1 MDSLKVDSHGQGLDG
16 PAERLGPN
24 SRPSESANLGA
35 IREAFRAFSEDGVTA
50 GVDAL
55 LSHAHEDCEFRPY
68 TAGEKV
74 LKGRDEA
81 RAFFSEAVAAGAAI
95 TVRTQTFEERGDEIV
110 VSGSVRLQRPAG
122 GFAESQIRWIYRF
135 REGLIE
141 DAQWGPRHPD

>member
-1 MDSLKVDSHGQGLDG
+1 MDSLKVDSHGQALDG
-16 PAERLGPN
+16 PAEGLEPN
-24 SRPSESANLGA
+24 NPPLESANMGA
-35 IREAFRAFSEDGVTA
+35 IKEAFRAFTEDGVIA
-50 GVDAL
+50 GVDSL

-68 TAGEKV
+68 TAGDQV
-74 LKGRDEA
+74 LRGCDEA
-81 RAFFSEAVAAGAAI
+81 RTFFSEAVAAGAAI
-95 TVRTQTFEERGDEIV
+95 TVRPQTFEERGDEIV